1 MSESPRT
8 ALLLIGFQNDYMHPD
23 GLLHG
28 AIEDTEGFEKM
39 LKNVFH
45 IIESVDDDAVVM
57 LHTPIVFSE
66 NYDELHEPIG
76 IMKVIKEAGA
86 FKSGTVGSEI
96 IEQFKKY
103 GDRIQVV
110 SGKRGLNAF
119 SNTDL
124 ADRLGEANVERV
136 CIAGVVTSICVDTA
150 GRSALDLGYKVSIL
164 KDATCG
170 MNAFE
175 QQFYCENVF
184 PLYADVWTSQQFLE
198 SVGVSV

>member
-8 ALLLIGFQNDYMHPD
+8 ALLLIGFQNDYMHPN

-28 AIEDTEGFEKM
+28 ALEDTEGFEKM

-45 IIESVDDDAVVM
+45 IIESVDDDAVVI
-57 LHTPIVFSE
+57 LHTPLVFSE

-76 IMKVIKEAGA
+76 ILKVIKEAGA

-96 IEQFKKY
+96 IEQFEKY

>member
-28 AIEDTEGFEKM
+28 AIEDTDGFEKM

-57 LHTPIVFSE
+57 LNTPIVFSE
-66 NYDELHEPIG
+66 NYEELHEPIG

-184 PLYADVWTSQQFLE
+184 PLYADVWTSQQFLD

>member
-8 ALLLIGFQNDYMHPD
+8 ALLLIGFQNDYMHRN
-23 GLLHG
+23 GLLHE

-45 IIESVDDDAVVM
+45 IIESVDDDAVVI
-57 LHTPIVFSE
+57 LHTPLVFSE

-76 IMKVIKEAGA
+76 ILKVIKEAGA

-103 GDRIQVV
+103 GDRIQVI